1 MKRPDLS
8 GRFFYIYTMNTTF
21 LSHIAQQLLE
31 KPTHLLEQT
40 TVVLPNKR
48 AKLFLIEALKQQST
62 TTFFAPSIISIESL
76 IETISGLRSLDAI
89 ELLFEFYSVYLQTTP
104 EDKQQDFERFSNW
117 AKTLLQDFNEIDR
130 YLVDPND
137 IFSYL
142 LEIERIKHWTP
153 NKEQQTVLI
162 GQQIEFWKQMPV
174 FYQAFTN
181 HLLQKKIGY
190 SGLIYKQAVQNKHH
204 FITQL
209 ANQQFVFAGFNALNK
224 AEEIIIQYLLEEQK
238 AEVYWDID
246 QVFMNDDYHDAGYFL
261 RRIKKSWKHFQQ
273 RPFNWIFDEFSKEKN
288 IEVISTPKSIGQAKI
303 AGKIIESIAEQTA
316 TLEQTALVLSEEKL
330 LIPVLNALPET
341 VKNLNITMGYSSVN
355 NPAQILIHKLFKLHV
370 NAFKRNNKQGIF
382 YYKEVLEIINNP
394 LIEPLIQGFEMVQ
407 KIKKS
412 NLTFITAS
420 RLRELYENANQHK
433 ASSIFELLFQNW
445 DVSVT
450 EILLKLQQINLKIKD
465 SLHNDNE
472 QDKITKAFVYSVY
485 KVLIQIGNYQENFGR
500 ITSLEGLFTIYK
512 QVIDQAEVSFEG
524 EPLMGLQI
532 MGILESRVLDFENVI
547 VTSLNEGK
555 LPAGKSAQSFIPY
568 DVKIEKGLPTYKER
582 DAIFT
587 YHFYRLL
594 QRAKNIYLLYNNYSE
609 GLDAGEKSRFL
620 TQLDIEHLPQHT
632 YKKVAYNAYLPDKA
646 YQPIEIVKTDKILS
660 RLKEIATDKGFSP
673 SSLTNYLR
681 NPIQF
686 YYQRILG
693 VKENEEVEENVAV
706 NTLGTIIHEVLE
718 KMYTPFI
725 GSTAPISVDDIN
737 QMMTQIEDFTKEK
750 FIEIYKEGEINKG
763 KNLIA
768 FEVAKRNI
776 QNFLVLEKAS
786 IEAGDELFILSLEA
800 SHETVIT
807 HENLPY
813 PVKIAGKVDRIERRN
828 NSVRIIDYKTGKV
841 VANNLKI
848 NTFEGLSLDLKH
860 DKIIQLLCY
869 ALMYDNKP
877 LLNDPIEVGI
887 ISFKNMRAGF
897 MPFGFGKGRGV
908 VSQTTI
914 TKEILQQFK
923 EELVV
928 LIAEILND
936 QLSFKEKLQ

>member
-21 LSHIAQQLLE
+21 LGHIAQQLLE

-40 TVVLPNKR
+40 IVVLPNKR

-62 TTFFAPSIISIESL
+62 STFFAPSIISIESL

-89 ELLFEFYSVYLQTTP
+89 ELLFEFYSVYLQSTP

-162 GQQIEFWKQMPV
+162 EQQIEFWKQMPV
-174 FYQAFTN
+174 YYQAFTN

-204 FITQL
+204 FIKHL

-261 RRIKKSWKHFQQ
+261 RRIKKSWKYLQQ
-273 RPFNWIFDEFSKEKN
+273 KPFNWIFDEFSKEKK

-330 LIPVLNALPET
+330 LIPVLNALPEA

-370 NAFKRNNKQGIF
+370 NAFKRNNKQGVF

-420 RLRELYENANQHK
+420 RLKELYENSNQHK

-450 EILLKLQQINLKIKD
+450 DILLKLQQINLEIKA
-465 SLHNDNE
+465 SLQNDNE

-547 VTSLNEGK
+547 ITSLNEGK

-646 YQPIEIVKTDKILS
+646 YQPIEIVKTEKILS
-660 RLKEIATDKGFSP
+660 RLKEIATDRGFSP

-725 GSTAPISVDDIN
+725 GATVPISVDDIN

-776 QNFLVLEKAS
+776 QNFLFLEKAS
-786 IEAGDELFILSLEA
+786 IEAGDEIFILSLEA

-807 HENLPY
+807 HDNLPY

-841 VANNLKI
+841 MANNLKI

-928 LIAEILND
+928 LIAEILNN
-936 QLSFKEKLQ
+936 QLSFKEKL

>member
-21 LSHIAQQLLE
+21 LGHIAQQLLE

-40 TVVLPNKR
+40 IVVLPNKR

-62 TTFFAPSIISIESL
+62 STFFAPSIISIESL

-89 ELLFEFYSVYLQTTP
+89 ELLFEFYSVYLQSTP

-162 GQQIEFWKQMPV
+162 EQQIEFWKQMPV
-174 FYQAFTN
+174 YYQAFTN

-204 FITQL
+204 FIKHL

-261 RRIKKSWKHFQQ
+261 RRIKKSWKYLQQ
-273 RPFNWIFDEFSKEKN
+273 KPFNWIFDEFSKEKK

-330 LIPVLNALPET
+330 LIPVLNALPEA

-370 NAFKRNNKQGIF
+370 NAFKRNNKQGVF

-420 RLRELYENANQHK
+420 RLKELYENSNQHK

-450 EILLKLQQINLKIKD
+450 DILLKLQQINLEIKA
-465 SLHNDNE
+465 SLQNDNE

-547 VTSLNEGK
+547 ITSLNEGK

-646 YQPIEIVKTDKILS
+646 YQPIEIVKTEKILS
-660 RLKEIATDKGFSP
+660 RLKEIATDRGFSP

-725 GSTAPISVDDIN
+725 GATVPISVDDIN
-737 QMMTQIEDFTKEK
+737 QMMTQIDDFTKEK

-776 QNFLVLEKAS
+776 QNFLFLEKAS

-841 VANNLKI
+841 MANNLKI

-887 ISFKNMRAGF
+887 ISFKNMKAGF

-928 LIAEILND
+928 LIAEILNN
-936 QLSFKEKLQ
+936 QLSLKEKL

>member
-1 MKRPDLS
+1 
-8 GRFFYIYTMNTTF
+8 MNTTF
-21 LSHIAQQLLE
+21 LGHIAQQLLE

-40 TVVLPNKR
+40 IVVLPNKR

-62 TTFFAPSIISIESL
+62 STFFAPSIISIESL

-89 ELLFEFYSVYLQTTP
+89 ELLFEFYSVYLQSTP

-162 GQQIEFWKQMPV
+162 EQQIEFWKQMPV
-174 FYQAFTN
+174 YYQAFTN

-204 FITQL
+204 FIKHL

-261 RRIKKSWKHFQQ
+261 RRIKKSWKYLQQ
-273 RPFNWIFDEFSKEKN
+273 KPFNWIFDEFSKEKK

-330 LIPVLNALPET
+330 LIPVLNALPEA

-370 NAFKRNNKQGIF
+370 NAFKRNNKQGVF

-420 RLRELYENANQHK
+420 RLKELYENSNQHK

-450 EILLKLQQINLKIKD
+450 DILLKLQQINLEIKA
-465 SLHNDNE
+465 SLQNDNE

-547 VTSLNEGK
+547 ITSLNEGK

-646 YQPIEIVKTDKILS
+646 YQPIEIVKTEKILS
-660 RLKEIATDKGFSP
+660 RLKEIATDRGFSP

-725 GSTAPISVDDIN
+725 GATVPISVDDIN
-737 QMMTQIEDFTKEK
+737 QMMTQIDDFTKEK

-776 QNFLVLEKAS
+776 QNFLFLEKAS

-841 VANNLKI
+841 MANNLKI

-887 ISFKNMRAGF
+887 ISFKNMKAGF

-928 LIAEILND
+928 LIAEILNN
-936 QLSFKEKLQ
+936 QLSLKEKL

>member
-1 MKRPDLS
+1 MKRPDKS

-21 LSHIAQQLLE
+21 LGHIAQQLLE

-40 TVVLPNKR
+40 IVVLPNKR

-62 TTFFAPSIISIESL
+62 STFFAPSIISIESL

-89 ELLFEFYSVYLQTTP
+89 ELLFEFYSVYLQSTP

-162 GQQIEFWKQMPV
+162 EQQIEFWKQMPV
-174 FYQAFTN
+174 YYQAFTN

-204 FITQL
+204 FIKHL

-261 RRIKKSWKHFQQ
+261 RRIKKSWKYLQQ
-273 RPFNWIFDEFSKEKN
+273 KPFNWIFDEFSKEKK

-330 LIPVLNALPET
+330 LIPVLNALPEA

-370 NAFKRNNKQGIF
+370 NAFKRNNKQGVF

-420 RLRELYENANQHK
+420 RLKELYENSNQHK

-450 EILLKLQQINLKIKD
+450 DILLKLQQINLEIKA
-465 SLHNDNE
+465 SLQNDNE

-547 VTSLNEGK
+547 ITSLNEGK

-646 YQPIEIVKTDKILS
+646 YQPIEIVKTEKILS
-660 RLKEIATDKGFSP
+660 RLKEIATDRGFSP

-725 GSTAPISVDDIN
+725 GATVPISVDDIN

-776 QNFLVLEKAS
+776 QNFLFLEKAS

-807 HENLPY
+807 HDNLPY

-841 VANNLKI
+841 MANNLKI

-928 LIAEILND
+928 LIAEILNN
-936 QLSFKEKLQ
+936 QLSFKEKL

>member
-1 MKRPDLS
+1 M
-8 GRFFYIYTMNTTF
+8 
-21 LSHIAQQLLE
+21 
-31 KPTHLLEQT
+31 
-40 TVVLPNKR
+40 
-48 AKLFLIEALKQQST
+48 
-62 TTFFAPSIISIESL
+62 
-76 IETISGLRSLDAI
+76 
-89 ELLFEFYSVYLQTTP
+89 
-104 EDKQQDFERFSNW
+104 
-117 AKTLLQDFNEIDR
+117 
-130 YLVDPND
+130 
-137 IFSYL
+137 
-142 LEIERIKHWTP
+142 
-153 NKEQQTVLI
+153 
-162 GQQIEFWKQMPV
+162 
-174 FYQAFTN
+174 
-181 HLLQKKIGY
+181 
-190 SGLIYKQAVQNKHH
+190 
-204 FITQL
+204 
-209 ANQQFVFAGFNALNK
+209 
-224 AEEIIIQYLLEEQK
+224 
-238 AEVYWDID
+238 
-246 QVFMNDDYHDAGYFL
+246 
-261 RRIKKSWKHFQQ
+261 
-273 RPFNWIFDEFSKEKN
+273 
-288 IEVISTPKSIGQAKI
+288 
-303 AGKIIESIAEQTA
+303 
-316 TLEQTALVLSEEKL
+316 
-330 LIPVLNALPET
+330 
-341 VKNLNITMGYSSVN
+341 
-355 NPAQILIHKLFKLHV
+355 
-370 NAFKRNNKQGIF
+370 
-382 YYKEVLEIINNP
+382 
-394 LIEPLIQGFEMVQ
+394 
-407 KIKKS
+407 
-412 NLTFITAS
+412 
-420 RLRELYENANQHK
+420 
-433 ASSIFELLFQNW
+433 
-445 DVSVT
+445 
-450 EILLKLQQINLKIKD
+450 
-465 SLHNDNE
+465 
-472 QDKITKAFVYSVY
+472 
-485 KVLIQIGNYQENFGR
+485 
-500 ITSLEGLFTIYK
+500 
-512 QVIDQAEVSFEG
+512 
-524 EPLMGLQI
+524 
-532 MGILESRVLDFENVI
+532 
-547 VTSLNEGK
+547 
-555 LPAGKSAQSFIPY
+555 AGKSAQSFIPY

-646 YQPIEIVKTDKILS
+646 YQPIEIVKTEKILS
-660 RLKEIATDKGFSP
+660 RLKEIATDRGFSP

-725 GSTAPISVDDIN
+725 GATVPISVDDIN

-776 QNFLVLEKAS
+776 QNFLFLEKAS

-807 HENLPY
+807 HDNLPY

-841 VANNLKI
+841 MANNLKI

-928 LIAEILND
+928 LIAEILNN
-936 QLSFKEKLQ
+936 QLSFKEKL

>member
-21 LSHIAQQLLE
+21 LGHIAQQLLE

-62 TTFFAPSIISIESL
+62 STFFAPSIISIESL

-89 ELLFEFYSVYLQTTP
+89 ELLFEFYSVYLQSTP

-174 FYQAFTN
+174 YYQAFTN

-204 FITQL
+204 FITHL

-261 RRIKKSWKHFQQ
+261 RRIKKSWKYLQQ
-273 RPFNWIFDEFSKEKN
+273 KPFNWIFDEFSKEKK

-330 LIPVLNALPET
+330 LIPVLNALPEA

-370 NAFKRNNKQGIF
+370 NAFKRNNKQGVF

-420 RLRELYENANQHK
+420 RLKELYENSNQHK

-450 EILLKLQQINLKIKD
+450 DILLKLQQINLEIKA
-465 SLHNDNE
+465 SLQNDNE

-547 VTSLNEGK
+547 ITSLNEGK

-646 YQPIEIVKTDKILS
+646 YQPIEIVKTEKILS
-660 RLKEIATDKGFSP
+660 RLKEIATDRGFSP

-725 GSTAPISVDDIN
+725 GATVPISVDDIN

-776 QNFLVLEKAS
+776 QNFLFLEKAS

-807 HENLPY
+807 HDNLPY

-841 VANNLKI
+841 MANNLKI

-928 LIAEILND
+928 LIAEILNN
-936 QLSFKEKLQ
+936 QLSFKEKL